1 MISAIINHKQ
11 CDQMWSFLQQIIK
24 KKQPKKEPSLTEL
37 IERNAK
43 MEVGIFLI
51 ENGMQS
57 QGVTMLED
65 AATKPKQR
73 R

>member
-1 MISAIINHKQ
+1 
-11 CDQMWSFLQQIIK
+11 MWSFLQQIIK

-57 QGVTMLED
+57 QGVTMLEY
-65 AATKPKQR
+65 AATKLPPQAANAR
-73 R
+73 GAF